1 MKNQVTFT
9 DNLTGEK
16 FTITADDVYYIMTI
30 DNGTL
35 IMLQDSSTH
44 VVKVSF
50 GAVCHEL
57 GYDQ

>member
-1 MKNQVTFT
+1 MSKQVTFT
-9 DNLTGEK
+9 DALTHEE
-16 FTITADDVYYIMTI
+16 FTISTDDVYYIMTI

-35 IMLQDSSTH
+35 IMLQDSTTH
-44 VVKVSF
+44 VVKGSF